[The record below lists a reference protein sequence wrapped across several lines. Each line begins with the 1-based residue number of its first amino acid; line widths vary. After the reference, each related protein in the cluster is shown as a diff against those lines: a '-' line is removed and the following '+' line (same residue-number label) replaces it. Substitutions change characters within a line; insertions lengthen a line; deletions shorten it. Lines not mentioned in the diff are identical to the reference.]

1 MPPETNSSPR
11 PKEGGQLFA
20 GWVLGIFLITAMI
33 IYVADAVRR
42 SRSTTQST
50 IYRELALNVAKAGF
64 EEGLSFFRTHPGGCY
79 LTSAEAPLS
88 QNWVVPWPTYPDSA
102 FLPLAGNTDFF
113 SNISLYAA
121 ALNVT
126 CAGGIIGDIPMDQYV
141 TYTGSD
147 ELTGSTLWGRY
158 VIRRQNTQ
166 NWSPGP
172 DTATVN
178 TDPDACHDISA
189 IAAQSPLGSGTR
201 WSIVSRGYL
210 IRLPYPVTTTSYTS
224 SLLGNPAAFTD
235 GNLLSAPLGY
245 YNNQPFLLAQARVY
259 GELTRVNFNLPGSA
273 VLVPWCSTTTAA
285 TTMNTCDECASVNG
299 QTLMLNENSILNG
312 TGGSALTALYPDSN
326 IYEPGVL
333 DTYSQNNIVYMAP
346 SITNCFPG
354 QTWGT
359 LQKIATQLEP
369 PGGPIQGYVGGI
381 EQLPVFNGTNSVTQE
396 SFQTQVNQ
404 PAFYFLDQNIT
415 LGSSTTSGPV
425 LSGVGLCIVEGN
437 LTIPAGNNSTWSG
450 VLYVKGQV
458 ILDGPTDINGILVS
472 ESGIELGN
480 ASDLNKTTVAYDG
493 GAITLVQ
500 SLLKSF
506 IVDSSSIVA
515 NQF

>member
-1 MPPETNSSPR
+1 MPPEMNSSPR

-42 SRSTTQST
+42 SRTTTQST
-50 IYRELALNVAKAGF
+50 VYRELALNVAKAGF
-64 EEGLSFFRTHPGGCY
+64 EEGLSFFRTHTGGCF
-79 LTSAEAPLS
+79 LTSAEAPLN
-88 QNWVVPWPTYPDSA
+88 QDWIVPWPTYPDAA
-102 FLPLAGNTDFF
+102 FEPQADNTDFYD
-113 SNISLYAA
+113 NISMYVS

-141 TYTGSD
+141 TVPASTTDEMTGS
-147 ELTGSTLWGRY
+147 SLWGRY
-158 VIRRQNTQ
+158 VIRRQNVQ

-178 TDPDACHDISA
+178 TDIDACHDISA
-189 IAAQSPLGSGTR
+189 ISSQSPLGSGTR

-210 IRLPYPVTTTSYTS
+210 LRLPSPVTTTSYAS
-224 SLLGNPAAFTD
+224 SLLGNPAAFT
-235 GNLLSAPLGY
+235 GNNLLSAPLGY

-259 GELTRVNFNLPGSA
+259 GALTRVNFNVPSSA
-273 VLVPWCSTTTAA
+273 VMVPYAVSTTPMTLNTCEECSTSNA
-285 TTMNTCDECASVNG
+285 
-299 QTLMLNENSILNG
+299 QTVILNENAILNG
-312 TGGSALTALYPDSN
+312 TGGYALTAGTGGSYIDQGSAGNLYQ
-326 IYEPGVL
+326 
-333 DTYSQNNIVYMAP
+333 QNLVKMSP

-359 LQKIATQLEP
+359 LQKIAIQLEP
-369 PGGPIQGYVGGI
+369 AGGSIQGYYGGI
-381 EQLPVFNGTNSVTQE
+381 EQLPVFNGTNAVTNE

-404 PAFYFLDQNIT
+404 PAFYFLNQSIT
-415 LGSSTTSGPV
+415 LGGSTTSGPV
-425 LSGVGLCIVEGN
+425 LSGVGLCIIKGN

-450 VLYVKGQV
+450 VLYVEGQV
-458 ILDGPTDINGILVS
+458 ILDGPTDINGILIS
-472 ESGIELGN
+472 ETGIELGN
-480 ASDLNKTTVAYDG
+480 AADLNKTTVAYDG
-493 GAITLVQ
+493 GAINLVQ